1 MVKNAAVSV
10 ILFKSKTLANGEH
23 PIVLRVT
30 KNKQRKHI
38 SLGISCAADLW
49 DFNEQYPKRKHPNKN
64 LIEKI
69 INAKKVE
76 YNDQILELNS
86 IGRDYTPE
94 SLTGNLENHVKLT
107 TVFSFYDEI
116 IDRLKISHKIG
127 NANAYRDSKNSIKGF
142 CKNKNILFS
151 DIDIR
156 FLNQY
161 EAYLR
166 SRNLADTSIA
176 AYMRSFRALY
186 NKAINEGVV
195 KKDYYPF
202 DNFKISKFKTQTQKR
217 SITKSDIKK
226 ILELDLE
233 KEPMLFEAR
242 SYFVFSYLGNGIN
255 FNDMAKIRWRA
266 IVNDRIYYTRSKTS
280 NVLNFVLN
288 PVSKEIIE
296 HFKNLTFN
304 DLDDYIFPILNKN
317 IHQSPTQI
325 KDRIKKVLKK
335 TNKLLKEIGEKAGIE
350 ISLTTYVARH
360 TYADTLR
367 KNGTDIQI
375 ISQALGHQE
384 LATTRIYLRS
394 FANEDIDK
402 ANEGLL

>member
-1 MVKNAAVSV
+1 MIKNAAVSV
-10 ILFKSKTLANGEH
+10 ILYKSKILANGEH

-49 DFNEQYPKRKHPNKN
+49 DFDEQCPKRKHPNRN

-69 INAKKVE
+69 INTKKIE
-76 YNDQILELNS
+76 YNDEILELNS
-86 IGRDYTPE
+86 IGKDYTAE
-94 SLTGNLENHVKLT
+94 SLATNLEKPFKLT
-107 TVFSFYDEI
+107 TVFSYYDEI
-116 IDRLKISHKIG
+116 VERLKMAHKIG
-127 NANAYRDSKNSIKGF
+127 NANSYRDSKNSLKGF
-142 CKNKNILFS
+142 TKSKNLLFS

-161 EAYLR
+161 ETYLR
-166 SRNLADTSIA
+166 GKNLADTSIA
-176 AYMRSFRALY
+176 AYMRSLRALY
-186 NKAINEGVV
+186 NKAINEDIV
-195 KKDYYPF
+195 KRDYYPF
-202 DNFKISKFKTQTQKR
+202 NKFKISKFKMQTQKR
-217 SITKSDIKK
+217 SITKDDVKK
-226 ILELDLE
+226 ILELDLS
-233 KEPMLFEAR
+233 KDPKLLEAR

-266 IVNDRIYYTRSKTS
+266 IVNDRVYYTRSKTS
-280 NVLNFVLN
+280 NVLNFSLN
-288 PVSKEIIE
+288 AVSKEIIE
-296 HFKNLTFN
+296 FFKPFTFN
-304 DLDDYIFPILNKN
+304 DEDDYIFTILNKE
-317 IHQSPTQI
+317 IHKTPTQI
-325 KDRIKKVLKK
+325 KDRIKKVLKR
-335 TNKLLKEIGEKAGIE
+335 TNKLLKEIGEKAGLE
-350 ISLTTYVARH
+350 IPLTTYVARH

-394 FANEDIDK
+394 FANEEIDK